1 MSSDAALAQHLH
13 RLAVLISAGVSPAA
27 AWGHVADAAD
37 PADEIAQRVAASAA
51 TGCDVPTAIDA
62 ALGSVDG
69 MQRPSAE
76 RPSAERSWRA
86 LEAAWR
92 VALASGAP
100 LAPALKA
107 FADALRD
114 REAARRDIDVALAGP
129 RSTARIVMVLPAVAV
144 LLGLLM
150 GVDLAATLMSPL
162 GAASLGVGGVL
173 IVTARRWMRRLLR
186 AAEPPQ
192 SSDAL
197 ALDLLAVAV
206 AGGGAP
212 ESAATLVSH
221 ELERVSAPVDASQLE
236 GLVRLSRRAGA
247 PLGELARAEAAQVRA
262 RERAEAREG
271 AERLAVRLMLPL
283 GACVLPSFLL
293 LGVVPMLIGL
303 LSSTARVF

>member
-1 MSSDAALAQHLH
+1 MTTSDAALAQHLH

-27 AWGHVADAAD
+27 ACGHVADAAD
-37 PADEIAQRVAASAA
+37 PVDELAQRVADAA
-51 TGCDVPTAIDA
+51 AAGCDVPTAIDA
-62 ALGSVDG
+62 ALSPVNGVSH
-69 MQRPSAE
+69 PAT
-76 RPSAERSWRA
+76 ERSWRA

-100 LAPALKA
+100 LAAALRA

-114 REAARRDIDVALAGP
+114 REAARRDIEVALAGP
-129 RSTARIVMVLPAVAV
+129 RSTARIVLVLPAVAV

-150 GVDLAATLMSPL
+150 GVDLAATLTSPL
-162 GAASLGVGGVL
+162 GAVSLVSGGVL
-173 IVTARRWMRRLLR
+173 IVAARRWMRRLLR
-186 AAEPPQ
+186 AAEPPP
-192 SSDAL
+192 SSEAL
-197 ALDLLAVAV
+197 SLDLLAVAV

-212 ESAATLVSH
+212 ESAAVLVSR
-221 ELERVSAPVDASQLE
+221 ELERVAAPVDASRLD

-262 RERAEAREG
+262 RERADAREG

-293 LGVVPMLIGL
+293 LGVVPMLLGL